1 MGYNPR
7 HDRLNK
13 KIFNKLLVLFCIDL
27 NRFLLIKNCN
37 YFENKS
43 NFNIYFVCNKEKP
56 SRNQ

>member
-13 KIFNKLLVLFCIDL
+13 KIFVLFCIDL

-37 YFENKS
+37 YFEKKS